1 MAVRAQRYATTTG
14 RLVSGQHIR
23 GRPYFLDG
31 DQNICNFRK
40 SSPEPN
46 MIIKEKTDGVL
57 VILEA
62 PLDGRPKWLYFFYS
76 LLFLSA
82 EIIMLITFWESDMAG
97 ISFLVYVGL
106 IIAFFIMTVR
116 FGNRAFASKK
126 LWIDGEHLILIDKT
140 WFRSSSQTF
149 EKNKITRFLFHD
161 RAELTDHPL
170 AGQSMDYLGFQTE
183 QKVINEMYGE
193 NRISFDYEGGK
204 TISFGK
210 DLYSWDYDNLKEM
223 LFG

>member
-1 MAVRAQRYATTTG
+1 
-14 RLVSGQHIR
+14 
-23 GRPYFLDG
+23 
-31 DQNICNFRK
+31 
-40 SSPEPN
+40 
-46 MIIKEKTDGVL
+46 MIIKEKPGGVF

-82 EIIMLITFWESDMAG
+82 EIIMMIVFWESGMAG
-97 ISFLVYVGL
+97 ISFLFFL
-106 IIAFFIMTVR
+106 AAIIALFIVAVR

-126 LWIDGEHLILIDKT
+126 LWIDSEHLVLIDKS
-140 WFRSSSQTF
+140 WFRSRAQTF
-149 EKNKITRFLFHD
+149 EKRKITRFLFHD
-161 RAELTDHPL
+161 RSALTDHPL

-193 NRISFDYEGGK
+193 NRISFDYEDGR
-204 TISFGK
+204 TIYFGK
-210 DLYSWDYDNLKEM
+210 DLYSWDYDKLKGM

>member
-1 MAVRAQRYATTTG
+1 
-14 RLVSGQHIR
+14 
-23 GRPYFLDG
+23 
-31 DQNICNFRK
+31 
-40 SSPEPN
+40 
-46 MIIKEKTDGVL
+46 MIIKEKPGGVF

-76 LLFLSA
+76 LVFLCA
-82 EIIMLITFWESDMAG
+82 EIITLIGFWESDMAG
-97 ISFLVYVGL
+97 ISFLVFFAAM
-106 IIAFFIMTVR
+106 IAFFIITVR

-126 LWIDGEHLILIDKT
+126 LWIDAEHLVLIDKS
-140 WFRSSSQTF
+140 WFRSGSQTF
-149 EKNKITRFLFHD
+149 EKSKITRFLFHD

-193 NRISFDYEGGK
+193 NRISFDYEDGR

-210 DLYSWDYDNLKEM
+210 DLYSWDYDQLKE
-223 LFG
+223 LIFG